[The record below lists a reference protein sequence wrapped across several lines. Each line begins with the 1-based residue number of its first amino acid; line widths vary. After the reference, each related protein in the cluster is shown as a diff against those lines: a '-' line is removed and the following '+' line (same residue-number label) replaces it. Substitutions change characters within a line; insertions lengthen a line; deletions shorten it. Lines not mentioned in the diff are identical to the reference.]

1 MTVGTKQPVLCFVF
15 NYINGLILWNS
26 SLALLC
32 TLWLDGNLTCCV
44 QSPVWTAY
52 ITGGFNFAVESMII
66 NKSKKKITSC
76 NEPSFVV
83 VVYFWTLKKN
93 YLWCLIMLLFIC
105 QFCLT
110 CTHRVALNKLFPV
123 TSVRCV
129 VSSFKQIL
137 WQLLSSESVGK

>member
-1 MTVGTKQPVLCFVF
+1 MSLVLLLLF
-15 NYINGLILWNS
+15 ISGL
-26 SLALLC
+26 
-32 TLWLDGNLTCCV
+32 
-44 QSPVWTAY
+44 
-52 ITGGFNFAVESMII
+52 F
-66 NKSKKKITSC
+66 
-76 NEPSFVV
+76 
-83 VVYFWTLKKN
+83 KKN